1 MAKKKKTNPRKKVL
15 TEADAK
21 AIIKEAMG
29 VATHDI
35 SIIAICVSAMC
46 AHDVYGFGPQRIE
59 RLISDMLKKF
69 RDWDEGLYT
78 ADDAAQ
84 WLKDYAGISIEDRD
98 LIGRA
103 AR

>member
-29 VATHDI
+29 VAVHDL
-35 SIIAICVSAMC
+35 SIIAICVATMS
-46 AHDVYGFGPQRIE
+46 AHDVFDYGPA
-59 RLISDMLKKF
+59 RLDRLVSDMLQKF
-69 RDWDEGLYT
+69 KDWDAGLYT

-84 WLKDYAGISIEDRD
+84 WLKDYAGISIEDRE
-98 LIGRA
+98 ITGRA